1 MTRRRIDSVSRGDI
15 AAHLFMSLQRVRDL
29 LKAGVL
35 PATGTLENYRQA
47 YIQHIR
53 GVASKHM
60 SPDGK
65 LDLTAERAHLAR
77 AQTEKTQL
85 EVDYLRGD
93 ALPRPLVTEV
103 WQMHAAA
110 VRSRFLGLTSKLK
123 MLIPRLTYE
132 EGEIVYREVCEI
144 LEELAGEGLP
154 AEAKAAAVRHMR
166 KYGKRH

>member
-1 MTRRRIDSVSRGDI
+1 MNRKLKESVSRGDI
-15 AAHLFMSLQRVRDL
+15 AAHLFMSLQRLRDMVN
-29 LKAGVL
+29 AGVL
-35 PATGTLENYRQA
+35 AATGTLDDYRQA
-47 YIQHIR
+47 NIQHIR
-53 GVASKHM
+53 SVASKHA

-85 EVDYLRGD
+85 EVDYLKGD

-103 WQMHAAA
+103 WQMHASA

-123 MLIPRLTYE
+123 MLIPRLTHD
-132 EGEIVYREVCEI
+132 EGEIVDKEVREI
-144 LEELAGEGLP
+144 LEELSGDGLP
-154 AEAKAAAVRHMR
+154 AEAKAAAVKHMR

>member
-1 MTRRRIDSVSRGDI
+1 MTGRRIDGVSRGDI
-15 AAHLFMSLQRVRDL
+15 AAHLFMSLQRARDL
-29 LKAGVL
+29 VKAGVL
-35 PATGTLENYRQA
+35 PDSGTLEDYRQA

-93 ALPRPLVTEV
+93 ALPRPLVTQV

-123 MLIPRLTYE
+123 LLIPHLTHD
-132 EGEIVYREVCEI
+132 EGEIVDREVREI
-144 LEELAGEGLP
+144 LEELSGDGLP

-166 KYGKRH
+166 QYGKRH

>member
-1 MTRRRIDSVSRGDI
+1 MTRRRIDGVSRGDI
-15 AAHLFMSLQRVRDL
+15 AAHLFMSLQRARDL
-29 LKAGVL
+29 VKAGVL
-35 PATGTLENYRQA
+35 PDSGTLDDYRHA

-53 GVASKHM
+53 SVASKHA
-60 SPDGK
+60 SQDGK

-123 MLIPRLTYE
+123 LLIPHLTYD
-132 EGEIVYREVCEI
+132 EGEIVDKEVREI
-144 LEELAGEGLP
+144 LEELASDGLP
-154 AEAKAAAVRHMR
+154 SEAKAAAVRYMR
-166 KYGKRH
+166 TYGKRH

>member
-1 MTRRRIDSVSRGDI
+1 MTRKLQGSVARTDI
-15 AAHLFMSLQRVRDL
+15 AAHLYLSLQRVRDL
-29 LKAGVL
+29 VTAGVL
-35 PATGTLENYRQA
+35 PKLGTLDDYRHA

-53 GVASKHM
+53 SVASKHA
-60 SPDGK
+60 SQDGK

-123 MLIPRLTYE
+123 LLIPHLTYD
-132 EGEIVYREVCEI
+132 EGEIVDKEVREI
-144 LEELAGEGLP
+144 LEELASDGLP
-154 AEAKAAAVRHMR
+154 SEAKAAAVRYMR
-166 KYGKRH
+166 TYGKRH